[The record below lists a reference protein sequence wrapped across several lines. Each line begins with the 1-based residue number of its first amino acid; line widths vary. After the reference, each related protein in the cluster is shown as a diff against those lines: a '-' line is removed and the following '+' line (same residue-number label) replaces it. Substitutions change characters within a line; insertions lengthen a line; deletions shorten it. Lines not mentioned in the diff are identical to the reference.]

1 MQFVKHEID
10 DVTKTAW
17 ETMLGLRVTADL
29 EPMVTSAQDHT
40 VAASVQITGG
50 WNGAVVLFCPAALAR
65 QVASVMFAIDE
76 REASADQVQDA
87 LGELANIISGGVKG
101 LLPGECHLSL
111 PTVADGTVYT
121 LRVRGSHV
129 VLEAAFACDGH
140 QFKLSLLAH
149 DESGVVTASGATDEI
164 AASDAVSS
172 TGAK

>member
-17 ETMLGLRVTADL
+17 ETILGLRVTTDL
-29 EPMVTSAQDHT
+29 EPRIPSTHDHT

-50 WNGAVVLFCPAALAR
+50 WNGAVVLFCPVALAR

-111 PTVADGTVYT
+111 PTVADGTVYS
-121 LRVRGSHV
+121 LRVRGSRV
-129 VLEAAFACDGH
+129 VLEAAFECDGH
-140 QFKLSLLAH
+140 QFTLSILAR
-149 DESGVVTASGATDEI
+149 DDSGVVPASGATDEI
-164 AASDAVSS
+164 AASDAMSS

>member
-17 ETMLGLRVTADL
+17 ETILGLQVTASLD
-29 EPMVTSAQDHT
+29 PMVPSTHDHT

-50 WNGAVVLFCPAALAR
+50 WNGAVVLFCPEALAR

-76 REASADQVQDA
+76 LEASTEQVQDA

-101 LLPGECHLSL
+101 LLPGQCHLSL
-111 PTVADGTVYT
+111 PTVADGTVYS

-129 VLEAAFACDGH
+129 VLEAAFGCDGH
-140 QFKLSLLAH
+140 QFSLSILAR
-149 DESGVVTASGATDEI
+149 DESGVNTPAGATDGI
-164 AASDAVSS
+164 AA
-172 TGAK
+172 